1 MKRLALLV
9 SGFLL
14 AACVTED
21 RMCERENEMKLDG
34 KWSFKLLAS
43 EKESPAD
50 TFWGKDFD
58 VSRWDLIDVPSC
70 WEMKGF
76 GKPLYDEKISG
87 ESGLHAAFCF
97 GHGAFAV

>member
-1 MKRLALLV
+1 
-9 SGFLL
+9 
-14 AACVTED
+14 
-21 RMCERENEMKLDG
+21 MCERENEMKLDG